1 MVFVSFCFVYFLT
14 KQRIW
19 VLIAFQPRSALGQ
32 SGKCYHVTSPEC
44 IFVFMCKI
52 IHKSQVQ
59 TTYYFTLALK
69 SGENKRKFRLFLEE

>member
-1 MVFVSFCFVYFLT
+1 MVFVLFCFVYFST

-32 SGKCYHVTSPEC
+32 SENVITLFYPN
-44 IFVFMCKI
+44 VFLCKI
-52 IHKSQVQ
+52 IYKSQVQ

-69 SGENKRKFRLFLEE
+69 RGENKRKCRLFLEE

>member
-32 SGKCYHVTSPEC
+32 SGNVITLLHPN
-44 IFVFMCKI
+44 VFLYLCAK
-52 IHKSQVQ
+52 
-59 TTYYFTLALK
+59 
-69 SGENKRKFRLFLEE
+69 